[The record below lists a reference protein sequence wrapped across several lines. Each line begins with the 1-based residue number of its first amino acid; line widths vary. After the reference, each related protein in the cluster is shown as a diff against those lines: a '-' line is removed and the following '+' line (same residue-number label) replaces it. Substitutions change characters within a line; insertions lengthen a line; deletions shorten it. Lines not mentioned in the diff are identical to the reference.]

1 MKKITSASSM
11 HEAGHSSQCIGIEGW
26 DEEEGGRGIQD
37 EDTYIPVVDSC
48 QRMAKTTTIL

>member
-1 MKKITSASSM
+1 MITSASAM
-11 HEAGHSSQCIGIEGW
+11 HEAGHSSQCIGTEGW
-26 DEEEGGRGIQD
+26 DEEEGGWGIQD